1 MDRATLR
8 SLQQPLK
15 ERYRQQPSAETILL
29 RAHGTIGEE
38 NLSCSVQT
46 GQAMVAAGLHPSTGG
61 DGSLACSGDLLL
73 QALVACAG
81 VTLAA
86 VATNR
91 GLIVTGNIQATGA
104 LDVRGTLGIDPLV
117 PVGFRSITLSFDLH
131 SDLSSELVTDLV
143 QSTEKYCV
151 VLQTLRS
158 VLPIEVTSANQP
170 A

>member
-15 ERYRQQPSAETILL
+15 QRYLQQPAEGTIRLSAN
-29 RAHGTIGEE
+29 GTIGAQ

-46 GQAMVAAGLHPSTGG
+46 GQAIVAAGLHPSTGG
-61 DGSLACSGDLLL
+61 DGTLACSGDLLL
-73 QALVACAG
+73 QALAACAG

-91 GLIVTGNIQATGA
+91 GFMIQGNIQATGE
-104 LDVRGTLGIDPLV
+104 LDVRGTLGIDPQV
-117 PVGFRSITLSFDLH
+117 PVGFRSITLSLELQ
-131 SDLSSELVTDLV
+131 SDLSVELVTDLV
-143 QSTEKYCV
+143 QTTEKYCV

-158 VLPIEVTSANQP
+158 VLPIEVESSNTSA
-170 A
+170 